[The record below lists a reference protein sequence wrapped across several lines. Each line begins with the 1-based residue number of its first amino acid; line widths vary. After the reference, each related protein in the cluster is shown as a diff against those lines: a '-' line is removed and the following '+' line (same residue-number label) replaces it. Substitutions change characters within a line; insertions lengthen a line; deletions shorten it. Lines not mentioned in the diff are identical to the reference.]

1 MSKICWK
8 GRAFKALS
16 FGKNSK
22 KAGRNFSGNI
32 TIFHRGGG
40 SKKLLRRIDFQR
52 KNLARGTIERIE
64 YDPNRT
70 ARIALVRWSN
80 IRLNNSV
87 DKYAPA
93 KLDSSSSSLLTSPL
107 DVGTT
112 QVKKMLVVK
121 SPSCLDFS
129 IGEYLLGSGY
139 RNFKTRQRLTPGH
152 QFTNVHGNENRKRL
166 GFTSACFR
174 ATTFL
179 AQNVLDS
186 SKKREF
192 GYSTE
197 HPKESVRTE
206 KWRSV
211 RIASELCNDRS
222 ELGDEGAQ
230 REFLNSQTHSTRN
243 AMYLAEKGSKGCVSY
258 ILASEKLMPGDEVL
272 NIDTSL
278 TRKRPLDQGGAEQLY
293 QKSGISLPLLLAPI
307 GSVLHNIELYPGGA
321 GKLAR
326 AAGTCA
332 QLVQKPN
339 MSALIS
345 RLQTR
350 VQGERYALPET
361 NEALTT
367 GVSLF
372 EDGPKKQLGERK
384 SQEQHTLTR
393 ELAPDQEQEPERS
406 GTLRASLCTIRL
418 PSGQH
423 QLLDLR
429 CRATIGSVSNIDH
442 KTRKLKKAGHSRWLG
457 IRPVVRGVAMNPI
470 DHPHG
475 GGEGRTKGG
484 RPSVSPWGKP
494 AKRAR
499 RQTLRALRIS
509 ASSD

>member
-16 FGKNSK
+16 FGKNFK
-22 KAGRNFSGNI
+22 NAGRNFSGNI

-52 KNLARGTIERIE
+52 KNVARGTIERIE

-87 DKYAPA
+87 DKYALA
-93 KLDSSSSSLLTSPL
+93 KQGSSYSSLLTSSL

-112 QVKKMLVVK
+112 QVKKMLAVK

-129 IGEYLLGSGY
+129 IGEYFLGSGY
-139 RNFKTRQRLTPGH
+139 RNLKTRQRLTPGH
-152 QFTNVHGNENRKRL
+152 QFTNVHGNEGRKRL

-174 ATTFL
+174 ATRFL

-186 SKKREF
+186 SKKREL

-197 HPKESVRTE
+197 HAKESVRIE
-206 KWRSV
+206 KWRGDN
-211 RIASELCNDRS
+211 RSELGNDRS

-230 REFLNSQTHSTRN
+230 PGFLNSQKHSKRN
-243 AMYLAEKGSKGCVSY
+243 AMRLAEKGSQGCVSY
-258 ILASEKLMPGDEVL
+258 ILASDKLMPGDEVF
-272 NIDTSL
+272 NMDTSL
-278 TRKRPLDQGGAEQLY
+278 TTKGPLDQGGVEQLY

-339 MSALIS
+339 TAALIS

-350 VQGERYALPET
+350 VLGERYAIPET

-367 GVSLF
+367 LGVSF
-372 EDGPKKQLGERK
+372 SEDGSKNQLRERK
-384 SQEQHTLTR
+384 SQEQDTLTR
-393 ELAPDQEQEPERS
+393 ELATDQEQEHS
-406 GTLRASLCTIRL
+406 VTLRASLCTIRL

-499 RQTLRALRIS
+499 RHTLRALRICG
-509 ASSD
+509 SSN